1 MAADVKKSGF
11 ADWQTYYMQF
21 ARSWTANPD
30 KPIDRRV
37 GCEERPHPGSCSLME
52 RNPYFLAVDAQGN
65 QLPYI
70 DKVTHRLYQA
80 SAPDVLTLRVT
91 NGEIDMQY
99 RQMSIA
105 NLPVYK
111 AGEAKGDYK
120 TVLGALASHVAL
132 QLQPDDQEQTA
143 RRVL

>member
-1 MAADVKKSGF
+1 
-11 ADWQTYYMQF
+11 
-21 ARSWTANPD
+21 
-30 KPIDRRV
+30 
-37 GCEERPHPGSCSLME
+37 ME
-52 RNPYFLAVDAQGN
+52 RNPYFFAVDQEGN

-99 RQMSIA
+99 RLMSIA
-105 NLPVYK
+105 NLPLYK

-120 TVLGALASHVAL
+120 TVLGVTRQSRRHLT
-132 QLQPDDQEQTA
+132 QPDDQEQAA
-143 RRVL
+143 RRVLQPAQCAHCHVAGDQPRQHQPVGL